1 MGHVET
7 RGTLAARLGQEEPL
21 ANRATGC
28 FIRRAM
34 RVLAS
39 RLFACSLVIATAPA
53 LAVWGCNGSGS
64 GTGTPIT
71 STVQRDT
78 SPSFSTADETSLVSD
93 NTGFAFALY
102 QGLSTLGGGS
112 TTGNLFYSPY
122 SVSLALAMT
131 YAGANG
137 ETATQMAKALGF
149 SLPESSL
156 NPAFDKLDLAIEA
169 KPSGAT
175 GTDGAPFALTLA
187 DSLWGDEHV
196 TFGQPFVNTLAQY
209 YGASL
214 RTVDFVGAPSQ
225 AEGDINTWVANET
238 TNNIPQLLGPGAI
251 TSATELVI
259 VNAVYFNAAWEAQFD
274 PTDTQTKAF
283 TRADGSTVQVPMMS
297 SGQVATSYAKGSNYQ
312 AVDLPYS
319 GNTTSMVIVLPNAG
333 EYSAVEA
340 NLSGSF
346 YTSVTS
352 ALTFSEGILMMPRFQ
367 IHGPS
372 VSLVP
377 QLKSLGMTDAFD
389 ASKAD
394 FTNMIPAGGAYI
406 TDVIH
411 QAFVDVEEGGTVAA
425 AATIIGIGGSAAPA
439 NPFVV
444 TLNQPFFFFIRD
456 LATNTVLFVGREN
469 DPTSE

>member
-1 MGHVET
+1 
-7 RGTLAARLGQEEPL
+7 
-21 ANRATGC
+21 
-28 FIRRAM
+28 
-34 RVLAS
+34 
-39 RLFACSLVIATAPA
+39 
-53 LAVWGCNGSGS
+53 
-64 GTGTPIT
+64 
-71 STVQRDT
+71 VQRDT
-78 SPSFSTADETSLVSD
+78 APVVPEGNEATLVAD
-93 NTGFAFALY
+93 NTNFAFALY
-102 QGLSTLGGGS
+102 HGLSTLGGGS

-131 YAGANG
+131 YAGAKG
-137 ETATQMAKALGF
+137 ETATQMATALGF
-149 SLPESSL
+149 TLPESSV
-156 NPAFDKLDLAIEA
+156 NPAFDELDLAIEA

-175 GTDGAPFALTLA
+175 GTNGAPFALTLA

-196 TFGQPFVNTLAQY
+196 TFGQPFVNTLAQN

-214 RTVDFVGAPSQ
+214 RTVDFVDAPSQ
-225 AEGDINTWVANET
+225 AEADINTWVANET
-238 TNNIPQLLGPGAI
+238 ANNIPQLLGPGAI

-259 VNAVYFNAAWEAQFD
+259 VNAVYFNAAWETTFD
-274 PTDTQTKAF
+274 PTATQTGTF
-283 TRADGSTVQVPMMS
+283 TRADGSTVQAPMMS
-297 SGQVATSYAKGSNYQ
+297 SGQVATSYVKGSNYQ

-319 GNTTSMVIVLPNAG
+319 GNTTSMVIVLPNEG

-340 NLSGSF
+340 ELSGGAF
-346 YTSVTS
+346 YTKVTT
-352 ALTFSEGILMMPRFQ
+352 ALAFSQGSLTMPRFQ

-425 AATIIGIGGSAAPA
+425 AATAVSVGDAAAFA
-439 NPFVV
+439 NSFSV
-444 TLNQPFFFFIRD
+444 TLNHPFFFFIRD
-456 LATNTVLFVGREN
+456 IATNTVLFIGREN
-469 DPTSE
+469 DPTAE

>member
-1 MGHVET
+1 MRPLFHSSSSLLF
-7 RGTLAARLGQEEPL
+7 LAL
-21 ANRATGC
+21 
-28 FIRRAM
+28 
-34 RVLAS
+34 
-39 RLFACSLVIATAPA
+39 APA
-53 LAVWGCNGSGS
+53 LASWGCNGSGNTGS
-64 GTGTPIT
+64 GTPVT

-78 SPSFSTADETSLVSD
+78 APVVATGDEATLVSD

-102 QGLSTLGGGS
+102 HGLSTLGGGS

-131 YAGANG
+131 CAGANG

-149 SLPESSL
+149 TLPESSL

-169 KPSGAT
+169 KPSDAT
-175 GTDGAPFALTLA
+175 GTNGAPFALTLA

-196 TFGQPFVNTLAQY
+196 TFGQPFVNTLAQNF
-209 YGASL
+209 GASL
-214 RTVDFVGAPSQ
+214 RTVDFVDAPSQ

-238 TNNIPQLLGPGAI
+238 ANHIPQLLGPGAI

-259 VNAVYFNAAWEAQFD
+259 VNAVYFNAAWETTFD
-274 PTDTQTKAF
+274 PSSTQTGAF

-340 NLSGSF
+340 KLSGSF
-346 YTSVTS
+346 YSSVTT
-352 ALTFSEGILMMPRFQ
+352 ALALSQGSLTMPRFE

-425 AATIIGIGGSAAPA
+425 AATGVSVSDSAAEV
-439 NPFVV
+439 NEFTV

-456 LATNTVLFVGREN
+456 IATNTLLFVGREN
-469 DPTSE
+469 DPTVE